1 MDSVQTDQD
10 ENIVKIKLNLD
21 FYSIEDVLA
30 ATKDFF
36 DFGQINMTVDD
47 KNNNVIIT
55 IAPKDKDDGLET
67 IGHEFCNYV
76 LGMTKNR

>member
-10 ENIVKIKLNLD
+10 ENIVKVKLNLD
-21 FYSIEDVLA
+21 FYSVEDVLA

-36 DFGQINMTVDD
+36 DLGQINMAVDD

-55 IAPKDKDDGLET
+55 ISPKDKADRLET
-67 IGHEFCNYV
+67 IGYEFCNYV